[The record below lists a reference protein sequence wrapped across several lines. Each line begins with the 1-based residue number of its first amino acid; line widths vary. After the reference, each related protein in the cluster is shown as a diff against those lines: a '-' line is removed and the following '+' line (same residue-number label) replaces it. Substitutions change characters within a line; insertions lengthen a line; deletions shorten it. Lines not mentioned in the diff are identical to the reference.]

1 MRNTTANSAVSRA
14 ELHGPDSRSGR
25 ALSQKPV
32 LVLCVILLLNGTI
45 QGSDGWR
52 KTGSPKPLKPTP
64 STSVSADAD
73 ATRLSPSIDARST
86 DVNTGR
92 QTAAQTTAPPIK
104 APASKAS
111 SSSRATPVRR
121 SGNAPAPVTGPQR
134 ADDRSAN
141 WRSTDERTIQRT
153 SAVARQAVPRQ
164 DQMQST
170 PRLPESSPDSLDEP
184 PERLIQGSP
193 FQRRQT
199 LPPQDAAFP
208 EASAATNAGDAL
220 DPETT
225 ANADGRLP
233 LENPSD
239 AAGAEFDARSIE
251 PAPGDGQIVPHGQ
264 LTVDEDGVVNI
275 PFSNSD
281 TVVTR
286 KDLELRMNN
295 GLITLI
301 AREASLSDIL
311 AILAQD
317 HGLNIVSSE
326 SITEKVSVT
335 LRDVPLADALNA
347 ILSIQG
353 LSWSRR
359 NNIIS
364 ISKLSNTSGGS
375 AIVQGRVIRV
385 YPLSY
390 VSSTEVEG
398 VIKDLISPVG
408 RVKSMVSEKVDTRK
422 SADRLIVEDLPEY
435 LDRIDLCIREL
446 DRPPK
451 QVQIEAH
458 ILEVDLSAE
467 NRHGVNLEVLSD
479 VSGSRLFLKTPGF
492 GKSSSSPA
500 MLFGIDGNNVD
511 GLLDA
516 LKATVDARTLASPH
530 VLVTHG
536 QEAKIQIGGKIGY
549 RQSTTTETST
559 VQGVEFLDVGVVL
572 TVTPYIGAD
581 GQILMKVNPEVSDGQ
596 INQNTELPDE
606 QITTVNSTVLLN
618 DGQGMVIGGLI
629 REVDDDQ
636 RAKAPLLGE
645 FWMVGKLFQSV
656 RQIRSRK
663 EVIVVLVPR
672 IVECPC
678 PTSDHEKVQLDRV
691 QTPIFHGALQREY
704 RPWEPELP
712 EVHYRPKDWRKA
724 FGEFRSSEGMR
735 LTSETPRTMDP
746 YLDGTE
752 VYVDDPGVTV
762 TVEPE
767 GSGSGPKTEFAPPEV
782 PPVPAEFDRAA
793 APENGSRVLQ
803 IPGEV
808 SSGSAVRQTSAT
820 STARGANRQK
830 SPDRKNQA
838 FHETQQKSELPA
850 SSNST
855 TSHRRAAAVGSASK
869 GQRLR

>member
-1 MRNTTANSAVSRA
+1 MIRYNVSPVTGDALRYSASAAAGRMRWAMVVMTLVAV
-14 ELHGPDSRSGR
+14 
-25 ALSQKPV
+25 
-32 LVLCVILLLNGTI
+32 VIG
-45 QGSDGWR
+45 QDFVVAADGWR
-52 KTGSPKPLKPTP
+52 KTGTPKPLKPTP
-64 STSVSADAD
+64 AANPESESTAPALESDDPSVRVPPSVQRPPEATSRSQSVRAPISKSSQQPSPRRNTPASWHTTGSESTS
-73 ATRLSPSIDARST
+73 
-86 DVNTGR
+86 
-92 QTAAQTTAPPIK
+92 
-104 APASKAS
+104 
-111 SSSRATPVRR
+111 
-121 SGNAPAPVTGPQR
+121 
-134 ADDRSAN
+134 
-141 WRSTDERTIQRT
+141 RT
-153 SAVARQAVPRQ
+153 SARTEVQAVSSRPSASTIRRASAQVASPNPTRPDRLQ
-164 DQMQST
+164 DG
-170 PRLPESSPDSLDEP
+170 PADET

-199 LPPQDAAFP
+199 LPADAAP
-208 EASAATNAGDAL
+208 LREDADSAVGEADLQLPAADPEIAPGEDVEDSSVAEEASS
-220 DPETT
+220 P
-225 ANADGRLP
+225 
-233 LENPSD
+233 
-239 AAGAEFDARSIE
+239 
-251 PAPGDGQIVPHGQ
+251 VPHGE
-264 LTVDEDGVVNI
+264 LTVDKDGVVNI

-286 KDLELRMNN
+286 KDLELRMND

-326 SITEKVSVT
+326 SITERVTVT

-364 ISKLSNTSGGS
+364 ISKLSTNSGSS

-390 VSSTEVEG
+390 VSSTEVET

-408 RVKSMVSEKVDTRK
+408 RVKSMASEKIDTRK

-492 GKSSSSPA
+492 GRSSSSPA

-581 GQILMKVNPEVSDGQ
+581 GQILMKVNPEVSDGE
-596 INQNTELPDE
+596 INQKTELPDE

-645 FWMVGKLFQSV
+645 MWMVGKLFQSV

-678 PTSDHEKVQLDRV
+678 PIDDRQKVQLDRV

-712 EVHYRPKDWRKA
+712 EVHYRPRDWKRS
-724 FGEFRSSEGMR
+724 FDEFRSSEGMR
-735 LTSETPRTMDP
+735 LTSEQPRTMDP
-746 YLDGTE
+746 YLHGSE
-752 VYVDDPGVTV
+752 VYADEAGVTV

-767 GSGSGPKTEFAPPEV
+767 GTASGPAMVPPEV
-782 PPVPAEFDRAA
+782 PPVPVEFERDL
-793 APENGSRVLQ
+793 APADSSKVLQ
-803 IPGEV
+803 IPREAA
-808 SSGSAVRQTSAT
+808 SESGVQRTSGT
-820 STARGANRQK
+820 SGHRGANRQK

-838 FHETQQKSELPA
+838 FHETKQKSELPA
-850 SSNST
+850 SSSSVST
-855 TSHRRAAAVGSASK
+855 QRRASAVGSASK

>member
-1 MRNTTANSAVSRA
+1 MRYLNANPAVSRA
-14 ELHGPDSRSGR
+14 SRHLADSMSGR
-25 ALSQKPV
+25 V
-32 LVLCVILLLNGTI
+32 FRYVICRFLCMMIATSSVTQAG
-45 QGSDGWR
+45 DGWR
-52 KTGSPKPLKPTP
+52 KTGTPKPLKPTP
-64 STSVSADAD
+64 ADGVPLSVGMKAGSTKATAAETAAQSDRA
-73 ATRLSPSIDARST
+73 ATRASTWAPSRTAESTKFGNADRPASRSPSIGED
-86 DVNTGR
+86 
-92 QTAAQTTAPPIK
+92 
-104 APASKAS
+104 PAS
-111 SSSRATPVRR
+111 SR
-121 SGNAPAPVTGPQR
+121 NAG
-134 ADDRSAN
+134 DRPI
-141 WRSTDERTIQRT
+141 RRT
-153 SAVARQAVPRQ
+153 SAVRQ
-164 DQMQST
+164 QSSST
-170 PRLPESSPDSLDEP
+170 RKDESPVQQIPKFDDRTSNDEP

-193 FQRRQT
+193 FQRRQA
-199 LPPQDAAFP
+199 PQAEESTSAEAVEPQSSDGAAFVGP
-208 EASAATNAGDAL
+208 RLAPSRQSANDAFVAPQPLDVLPAG
-220 DPETT
+220 
-225 ANADGRLP
+225 
-233 LENPSD
+233 NP
-239 AAGAEFDARSIE
+239 A
-251 PAPGDGQIVPHGQ
+251 VPHGQ
-264 LTVDEDGVVNI
+264 LTVDADGVVNI

-286 KDLELRMNN
+286 KDLELRMND
-295 GLITLI
+295 GMITLI

-326 SITEKVSVT
+326 SITEKVTVT

-364 ISKLSNTSGGS
+364 ISKLSNTGGGS

-390 VSSTEVEG
+390 VSSTEVES

-408 RVKSMVSEKVDTRK
+408 RVKSMVSEKIDTRK

-479 VSGSRLFLKTPGF
+479 VSGSRIFLKTPGF
-492 GKSSSSPA
+492 GRSTSSPA

-559 VQGVEFLDVGVVL
+559 VQGVEFLDIGVVL

-581 GQILMKVNPEVSDGQ
+581 GQILMRVNPEVSDGQ

-636 RAKAPLLGE
+636 RAKAPFLGE

-678 PTSDHEKVQLDRV
+678 PTSDREKVQLDRV
-691 QTPIFHGALQREY
+691 ETPIFRGALQREY

-712 EVHYRPKDWRKA
+712 EVHFRPREWKKSFD
-724 FGEFRSSEGMR
+724 EFRSSEGMR
-735 LTSETPRTMDP
+735 LTSEDPRTMDP

-752 VYVDDPGVTV
+752 IYGTDTGAGVTV

-767 GSGSGPKTEFAPPEV
+767 GVGTGPAMVPPEV
-782 PPVPAEFDRAA
+782 PPIPVEYDRTVT
-793 APENGSRVLQ
+793 PGDSPKVLR

-808 SSGSAVRQTSAT
+808 PPGPGVRQTSGT
-820 STARGANRQK
+820 SSSQGANRQK

-838 FHETQQKSELPA
+838 FHGTQQKSELPA

-855 TSHRRAAAVGSASK
+855 ATHRRAAAVGSSSK
-869 GQRLR
+869 GRRLR

>member
-1 MRNTTANSAVSRA
+1 MQQ
-14 ELHGPDSRSGR
+14 
-25 ALSQKPV
+25 ALPTQDEERQSVPPV
-32 LVLCVILLLNGTI
+32 
-45 QGSDGWR
+45 
-52 KTGSPKPLKPTP
+52 P
-64 STSVSADAD
+64 DAD
-73 ATRLSPSIDARST
+73 A
-86 DVNTGR
+86 
-92 QTAAQTTAPPIK
+92 
-104 APASKAS
+104 
-111 SSSRATPVRR
+111 
-121 SGNAPAPVTGPQR
+121 
-134 ADDRSAN
+134 
-141 WRSTDERTIQRT
+141 
-153 SAVARQAVPRQ
+153 
-164 DQMQST
+164 QS
-170 PRLPESSPDSLDEP
+170 SLDEP
-184 PERLIQGSP
+184 PQRLIQGSP
-193 FQRRQT
+193 FQRRQS
-199 LPPQDAAFP
+199 LPPDGA
-208 EASAATNAGDAL
+208 ASAQPVDDRSSDEAGLAGNQA
-220 DPETT
+220 DPDGEPTT
-225 ANADGRLP
+225 P
-233 LENPSD
+233 E
-239 AAGAEFDARSIE
+239 AEFDAKTLDPMTE
-251 PAPGDGQIVPHGQ
+251 EGLPVPHGR

-275 PFSNSD
+275 PFNNSD

-286 KDLELRMNN
+286 KDLELRMND

-326 SITEKVSVT
+326 SITEKVTVT

-364 ISKLSNTSGGS
+364 ISKLSTTGGGS

-390 VSSTEVEG
+390 VSSTEVEA
-398 VIKDLISPVG
+398 VVKDLISPVG

-479 VSGSRLFLKTPGF
+479 VSGSRIFLKTPGF
-492 GKSSSSPA
+492 GKSTSSPA

-559 VQGVEFLDVGVVL
+559 VQGVEFLDIGVVL

-581 GQILMKVNPEVSDGQ
+581 GQILLKVNPEVSDGQ
-596 INQNTELPDE
+596 IDQRTELPDE

-636 RAKAPLLGE
+636 RAKAPFLGE

-678 PTSDHEKVQLDRV
+678 PTSDREKVQLDRT

-712 EVHYRPKDWRKA
+712 EVHFRPREWRKA
-724 FGEFRSSEGMR
+724 FGELRSSEGMR
-735 LTSETPRTMDP
+735 LTSEPPRTMDP

-752 VYVDDPGVTV
+752 IYSDDAGTGVTV
-762 TVEPE
+762 TVEPD
-767 GSGSGPKTEFAPPEV
+767 GAGAASGPAMVPPEV
-782 PPVPAEFDRAA
+782 PPVPAGFDRGMTPED
-793 APENGSRVLQ
+793 APKVMQ
-803 IPGEV
+803 IPNEV
-808 SSGSAVRQTSAT
+808 SEGAGVRQTSGT
-820 STARGANRQK
+820 PGSGGANRQK

-838 FHETQQKSELPA
+838 FHGTQQKSELPA

-855 TSHRRAAAVGSASK
+855 ATHRRAAAVGSSSK

>member
-1 MRNTTANSAVSRA
+1 MLRFNEIPVPGGASKRSTSAVAGMKRWA
-14 ELHGPDSRSGR
+14 VAIP
-25 ALSQKPV
+25 ALIAALAAPV
-32 LVLCVILLLNGTI
+32 VVTGN
-45 QGSDGWR
+45 DGWR
-52 KTGSPKPLKPTP
+52 KTGTPKALKAAPVPTA
-64 STSVSADAD
+64 SSERTARTSESD
-73 ATRLSPSIDARST
+73 RLSHQPTGSENARRTSE
-86 DVNTGR
+86 
-92 QTAAQTTAPPIK
+92 
-104 APASKAS
+104 
-111 SSSRATPVRR
+111 
-121 SGNAPAPVTGPQR
+121 
-134 ADDRSAN
+134 RSAVRN
-141 WRSTDERTIQRT
+141 VSNRALDSKILRT
-153 SAVARQAVPRQ
+153 SGQAAAPETARTVRVQ
-164 DQMQST
+164 DGPS
-170 PRLPESSPDSLDEP
+170 DET

-193 FQRRQT
+193 FQRRRT
-199 LPPQDAAFP
+199 LPV
-208 EASAATNAGDAL
+208 
-220 DPETT
+220 
-225 ANADGRLP
+225 
-233 LENPSD
+233 
-239 AAGAEFDARSIE
+239 DARQVPEHEDSTISPDDLQL
-251 PAPGDGQIVPHGQ
+251 PAVDDASVPVPHGE

-286 KDLELRMNN
+286 KDLELRMND

-326 SITEKVSVT
+326 SITEKVTVT

-364 ISKLSNTSGGS
+364 ISKLSTTSGGS
-375 AIVQGRVIRV
+375 AFVQGRVIRV

-390 VSSTEVEG
+390 VSSTEVET

-408 RVKSMVSEKVDTRK
+408 RVKSMASEKIDTRR

-451 QVQIEAH
+451 QVQIEAQ

-492 GKSSSSPA
+492 GRSSSSPA

-581 GQILMKVNPEVSDGQ
+581 GQILMKVNPEVSEGE
-596 INQNTELPDE
+596 INQKTELPDE

-645 FWMVGKLFQSV
+645 MWMVGKLFQSV

-678 PTSDHEKVQLDRV
+678 PTDDRQKVQLDRV

-712 EVHYRPKDWRKA
+712 EIHYRPRDWKRS
-724 FGEFRSSEGMR
+724 FDEFRSSEGMR
-735 LTSETPRTMDP
+735 LTSEPPRTMDP
-746 YLDGTE
+746 YLQGSEIYAEDA
-752 VYVDDPGVTV
+752 GVTV

-767 GSGSGPKTEFAPPEV
+767 GVVSGPAIEPPKV
-782 PPVPAEFDRAA
+782 PPVPMEFDRAE
-793 APENGSRVLQ
+793 APADSSKVLQ
-803 IPGEV
+803 IPREV
-808 SSGSAVRQTSAT
+808 TSETGVEQTSGT
-820 STARGANRQK
+820 SGHRGANRQK

-838 FHETQQKSELPA
+838 FHETKQKSELPT
-850 SSNST
+850 SSSSLST
-855 TSHRRAAAVGSASK
+855 QRRASAVGSASK